1 MGPSNRRKGCSMKR
15 LVNQERLENEN
26 ALYAGTGGVSAGNHR
41 LGFRPAFLDC
51 ATMQVYPACF
61 ADGRAAPFHLLDG
74 LPEDVVI
81 DRAADGRVTRVKSS
95 IISGFE
101 RGGFFYTRRAAARA
115 RDQWDTE
122 APLPAFKA
130 VE

>member
-1 MGPSNRRKGCSMKR
+1 MGPSKRRKGCFMKR

-26 ALYAGTGGVSAGNHR
+26 ALYAGTGGVSAGNGR

-51 ATMQVYPACF
+51 ATMQVYPSCYV
-61 ADGRAAPFHLLDG
+61 DGRPAPFHLLDG

-81 DRAADGRVTRVKSS
+81 DRAANGRVKRIKSS

-115 RDQWDTE
+115 RDQWDTD

>member
-1 MGPSNRRKGCSMKR
+1 MKR
-15 LVNQERLENEN
+15 LVNQERLEQEN
-26 ALYAGTGGVSAGNHR
+26 AEYAGTGGVSCGNRR

-51 ATMQVYPACF
+51 ATMQVYASTF
-61 ADGRAAPFHLLDG
+61 TDGRPAPFHLLDG

-81 DRAADGRVTRVKSS
+81 ERAPDGRVRRVKSS

-122 APLPAFKA
+122 APLPAFRPVDRA
-130 VE
+130 Q

>member
-1 MGPSNRRKGCSMKR
+1 MGPSIRRKGCTMKR
-15 LVNQERLENEN
+15 LVNQERLKKENV
-26 ALYAGTGGVSAGNHR
+26 AYAGTGGVSAGNRR

-51 ATMQVYPACF
+51 ATMQVHPSLF
-61 ADGRAAPFHLLDG
+61 ADGRPAPFHLLDG
-74 LPEDVVI
+74 LPEDVVL
-81 DRAADGRVTRVKSS
+81 DRAADGRVKRVKSS

-122 APLPAFKA
+122 APLPAFKP